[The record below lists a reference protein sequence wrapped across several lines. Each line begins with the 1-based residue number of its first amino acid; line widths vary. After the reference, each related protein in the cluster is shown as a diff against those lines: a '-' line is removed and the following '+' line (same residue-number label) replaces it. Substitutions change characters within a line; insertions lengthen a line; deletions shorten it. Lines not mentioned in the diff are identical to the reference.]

1 MSSLLLVI
9 LVGAV
14 LVNTFLLMHDDEALG
29 GDRKSG
35 STARAIRIAAG
46 SWVTLVLSIML
57 TKLIAALLP
66 NYPDVLL
73 LVYSAAVAA
82 IAIVLHRFTRRRLPK
97 LRRSLASS
105 PLLIVGNSLALG
117 TMLLQ
122 PLARAGFFAVSL
134 YALALGAG
142 FVSLLALFVSL
153 IARITEREVPAAFR
167 LAPIT
172 LISAGITTL
181 ALMGFTGLLRV

>member
-9 LVGAV
+9 LIGTV

-35 STARAIRIAAG
+35 STARAIRIAVG
-46 SWVTLVLSIML
+46 TWVTLVLSIAL
-57 TKLIAALLP
+57 TKLVALLLP
-66 NYPDVLL
+66 NLPDLLL

-82 IAIVLHRFTRRRLPK
+82 IAIALHRFTRRRLPT

-122 PLARAGFFAVSL
+122 PLATLGFVVVVYSF
-134 YALALGAG
+134 ALGAG
-142 FVSLLALFVSL
+142 FV
-153 IARITEREVPAAFR
+153 
-167 LAPIT
+167 
-172 LISAGITTL
+172 
-181 ALMGFTGLLRV
+181 GL